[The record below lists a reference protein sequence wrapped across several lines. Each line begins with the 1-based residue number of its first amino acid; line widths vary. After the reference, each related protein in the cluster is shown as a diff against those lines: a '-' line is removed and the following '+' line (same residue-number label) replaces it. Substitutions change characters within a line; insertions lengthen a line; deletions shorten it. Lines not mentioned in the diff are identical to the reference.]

1 VHLDHPNKINSK
13 GYYTNKSDYSPSRY
27 NDNMNSSI
35 EIDDNEVSKLQGT
48 QDTFVTLE
56 DQLKS
61 ASKKRNAVSTIKSH
75 YK

>member
-1 VHLDHPNKINSK
+1 
-13 GYYTNKSDYSPSRY
+13 
-27 NDNMNSSI
+27 MNSSI
-35 EIDDNEVSKLQGT
+35 EIDDNEASKLEGA

-61 ASKKRNAVSTIKSH
+61 PSKKRNAVSTIKSH